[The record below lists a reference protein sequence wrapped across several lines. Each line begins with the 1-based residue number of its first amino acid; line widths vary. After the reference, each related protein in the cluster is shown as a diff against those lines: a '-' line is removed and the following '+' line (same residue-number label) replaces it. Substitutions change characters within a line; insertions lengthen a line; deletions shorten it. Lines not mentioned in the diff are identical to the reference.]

1 MKAIALVAMAAC
13 GSAPTPAPIDHP
25 ATTTAPVIATPV
37 PVSPPPV
44 VVPLPPPAL
53 QPVAWMRAAEGTP
66 NFVESVALRPDGSI
80 LIAGDDAGSGWLAKR
95 PPRPTRFASGSIVA
109 LDAAG
114 KTLWVRAL
122 GTASITSVQA
132 TADGGAV
139 ACGNFTGTLTIEGKA
154 RATAA
159 KGHAHL
165 VVLALDGAG
174 KLRWLTAA
182 SGAGGSACNDL
193 AIAPD
198 GSLVIVGS
206 FGGSLT
212 LGAFTK
218 DSAGGADA
226 LVASLS
232 ADGAPRWIRND
243 GSAEDDGA
251 RAVALAGTA
260 IYVAGSF
267 GANAKFGDT
276 ALALPPDTQRKAA
289 NPSNAYL
296 ARYRPS
302 GDVDWAVAHGVGGS
316 FDSAW
321 AVAPMSDGGAA
332 IAGEAAEQM
341 FVARYA
347 PSGRELW
354 VRATTHHAAA
364 RALVALPDDD
374 LLVAAYFG
382 WPQAGHELTLHGTA
396 RSTTLT
402 ALGSD
407 TALAR
412 FSPTG
417 ELRGAAR
424 LAGATPHANDERNG
438 SELEIFDIARAPT
451 GRLVLAGRLW
461 GSGNVDGGDLLTPS
475 KLGAVVPGGMG
486 GIVVAIDPT
495 P

>member
-1 MKAIALVAMAAC
+1 MKALAFVALAAC
-13 GSAPTPAPIDHP
+13 RTSAAPAQISLPPP
-25 ATTTAPVIATPV
+25 AAPVIATPV
-37 PVSPPPV
+37 RVAPRPAVAPLLPV
-44 VVPLPPPAL
+44 AL
-53 QPVAWMRAAEGTP
+53 QPVAWMRAAAGTP

-80 LIAGDDAGSGWLAKR
+80 LIAGDDAGGGWLAKV
-95 PPRPTRFASGSIVA
+95 PPRSKRFARGSIVA

-114 KTLWVRAL
+114 KSLWVRAL
-122 GTASITSVQA
+122 GTATINSVQA
-132 TADGGAV
+132 LADGGAV
-139 ACGNFTGTLTIEGKA
+139 ACGSFTGALTIEGKV

-159 KGHAHL
+159 NGHAHL

-174 KLRWLTAA
+174 TLRWLTAA
-182 SGAGGSACNDL
+182 SGSDSVCNDL
-193 AIAPD
+193 AVAPD
-198 GSLVIVGS
+198 GALVIVGS

-212 LGAFTK
+212 LGSFTK
-218 DSAGGADA
+218 ESDGGADA
-226 LVASLS
+226 LVASLA

-251 RAVALAGTA
+251 RAVTFAGTA
-260 IYVAGSF
+260 IYVAGAF

-276 ALALPPDTQRKAA
+276 VLPFPPDTQHKVA

-296 ARYRPS
+296 ARYRAS
-302 GDVDWAVAHGVGGS
+302 GEVDWAVAHGVAGS
-316 FDSAW
+316 FDTAR

-332 IAGEAAEQM
+332 ITGEAAEQM

-354 VRATTHHAAA
+354 VRATTHQAAP

-382 WPQAGHELTLHGTA
+382 WPQAGHELILHGTA
-396 RSTTLT
+396 RSTTL
-402 ALGSD
+402 AARGSD

-417 ELRGAAR
+417 ELRAAGR
-424 LAGATPHANDERNG
+424 LAGATPHINDERNG
-438 SELEIFDIARAPT
+438 SELEIFDIARAPN

-475 KLGAVVPGGMG
+475 KLGAVTPGGMG
-486 GIVVAIDPT
+486 SIVVAIDP
-495 P
+495 PP

>member
-1 MKAIALVAMAAC
+1 MKTIALVAIAAC
-13 GSAPTPAPIDHP
+13 GSSPAPAPIAPPPP
-25 ATTTAPVIATPV
+25 AAPVIATPV
-37 PVSPPPV
+37 PVAPPPIAA
-44 VVPLPPPAL
+44 PLLPVAL

-80 LIAGDDAGSGWLAKR
+80 LIAGDDAGAGWLAKM
-95 PPRPTRFASGSIVA
+95 PPRPKRFASGSIVA

-114 KTLWVRAL
+114 KTLWVRPL
-122 GTASITSVQA
+122 GTATISSVQA
-132 TADGGAV
+132 LADGGAV
-139 ACGNFTGTLTIEGKA
+139 ACGSYTGALTIEGKL
-154 RATAA
+154 RTTAP
-159 KGHAHL
+159 KGHAQL
-165 VVLALDGAG
+165 VVIALDRAG
-174 KLRWLTAA
+174 KLRWLTTA
-182 SGAGGSACNDL
+182 SGGGDSACNDL
-193 AIAPD
+193 AVAPD
-198 GSLVIVGS
+198 GALVIVGS
-206 FGGSLT
+206 FRASLT
-212 LGAFTK
+212 LGPFTK
-218 DSAGGADA
+218 DSQGGADA

-251 RAVALAGTA
+251 RAVALAGSA
-260 IYVAGSF
+260 IYVAGAF

-276 ALALPPDTQRKAA
+276 RLALPPDTEHKVG

-296 ARYRPS
+296 ARYRSS
-302 GDVDWAVAHGVGGS
+302 GDVDWVVAHGVAAS

-374 LLVAAYFG
+374 LVVAAYFG
-382 WPQAGHELTLHGTA
+382 WPQAGHELTLHGTS
-396 RSTTLT
+396 RTTTLT

-417 ELRGAAR
+417 ELRAAAR
-424 LAGATPHANDERNG
+424 LAGATPHTNDERNG
-438 SELEIFDIARAPT
+438 SELEVFDIARAPN

-475 KLGAVVPGGMG
+475 KLGAGTPGGMG
-486 GIVVAIDPT
+486 SIVVAVDP
-495 P
+495 PP